1 MNDETSSANA
11 FDVWR
16 WVTNQTHKQNSQ
28 RGEVPTPSP
37 APAAIDKP
45 ASPIAVSAPI
55 SATICDPA
63 PAANDQERLTYL
75 TVRSLGL
82 RQEMAVEKTGIRLRV
97 AADLEAALPP
107 GSMVATAVRR
117 GRQGPQARGQAA
129 NINMALSDTG
139 LILLSW
145 LRGMEPMDY
154 SMIKQVFFRDEP
166 QHHRLPDKVI
176 FWRRIAESLPPA
188 LSVHVRIGA
197 KHLTPADIS
206 RMTALAPA
214 VKLVPDPRIG
224 ERPVISL
231 FMRNAQNLVVSA
243 RLTAIARCYCL
254 AIDALV
260 QFVNTGGRDAG

>member
-1 MNDETSSANA
+1 MSNETSSTDA

-16 WVTNQTHKQNSQ
+16 WVANQTHKQSFQ
-28 RGEVPTPSP
+28 RGKVPTASP
-37 APAAIDKP
+37 EPAAMDKP
-45 ASPIAVSAPI
+45 AAPIAVSD
-55 SATICDPA
+55 ATPV
-63 PAANDQERLTYL
+63 ANDQERLTYL

-97 AADLEAALPP
+97 ATNLEAVLPP
-107 GSMVATAVRR
+107 ENLVATAVRR

-145 LRGMEPMDY
+145 LRGMELMESREY
-154 SMIKQVFFRDEP
+154 SMIKQTFFREEP
-166 QHHRLPDKVI
+166 QRHRLPDKVI
-176 FWRRIAESLPPA
+176 FWRRIADSLPSA

-197 KHLTPADIS
+197 KHLAPAEIS

-224 ERPVISL
+224 ERPVVSL
-231 FMRNAQNLVVSA
+231 FLRNEQNLVVSA
-243 RLTAIARCYCL
+243 RLTAVARSYCL
-254 AIDALV
+254 AIDALSH
-260 QFVNTGGRDAG
+260 FDNTGGLDAG

>member
-1 MNDETSSANA
+1 MNNETSSAGA
-11 FDVWR
+11 FDAWR
-16 WVTNQTHKQNSQ
+16 WMDNQTHKQSFQ
-28 RGEVPTPSP
+28 RGDVPTPSP
-37 APAAIDKP
+37 EPAAIDKP
-45 ASPIAVSAPI
+45 ASPIAVSDPI
-55 SATICDPA
+55 STTICDPA

-97 AADLEAALPP
+97 AADLEAVLPP
-107 GSMVATAVRR
+107 ESMVATAVRR

-129 NINMALSDTG
+129 NINMALSETG

-154 SMIKQVFFRDEP
+154 SMIKQAFFRDEP
-166 QHHRLPDKVI
+166 QRHRLPDKAT

-197 KHLTPADIS
+197 KHLTPLEIS
-206 RMTALAPA
+206 RMNALAPA

-243 RLTAIARCYCL
+243 RLTA
-254 AIDALV
+254 
-260 QFVNTGGRDAG
+260 

>member
-16 WVTNQTHKQNSQ
+16 WVTNQTHKQNFR

-37 APAAIDKP
+37 APAAIDRP
-45 ASPIAVSAPI
+45 ASPMAVSDPI
-55 SATICDPA
+55 SATICDPTS
-63 PAANDQERLTYL
+63 AANDQERLTYL

-107 GSMVATAVRR
+107 ESMIATAVRR

-129 NINMALSDTG
+129 NINMALSETG

-154 SMIKQVFFRDEP
+154 SMIRQIFFRDEP
-166 QHHRLPDKVI
+166 QRHRLPDKVI
-176 FWRRIAESLPPA
+176 YWRRIAESLPPA

-197 KHLTPADIS
+197 KHLTPVEIS
-206 RMTALAPA
+206 HMTALAPA

-231 FMRNAQNLVVSA
+231 FPRNAQNLVVSA
-243 RLTAIARCYCL
+243 RLTAVARSYCL